1 MVAGRIKELREQ
13 QNLSQAE
20 LGKRLGITRSSV
32 NAWEMGVNL
41 PSTHFLIEL
50 SRIFRVSTDYILGL
64 SPRDVLVL
72 DGLNSEE
79 KSILQSLVRYFYS
92 GRSGEPQE
100 SGAGQE
106 TV

>member
-72 DGLNSEE
+72 DGLNAEE

-100 SGAGQE
+100 SGAEQE

>member
-100 SGAGQE
+100 SGAEQE

>member
-13 QNLSQAE
+13 QSLSQAE

-72 DGLNSEE
+72 DGLSTEE
-79 KSILQSLVRYFYS
+79 KSILQGLVRYFYS
-92 GRSGEPQE
+92 GRSGEPQQSE
-100 SGAGQE
+100 AEQE